1 MGNRSKTPWKE
12 GKGKVKILIKD
23 RRPVSWLNIDLNTFS
38 KASAGKLESV
48 ILPLITSQ
56 KTGYIQN
63 RYTGEGERLISN
75 ILGISD
81 KLTIDGYLVTV
92 DIIKTLNSL
101 YHGFLCNFKEN

>member
-1 MGNRSKTPWKE
+1 M
-12 GKGKVKILIKD
+12 
-23 RRPVSWLNIDLNTFS
+23 
-38 KASAGKLESV
+38 

-81 KLTIDGYLVTV
+81 KLNIDGYLVTAH
-92 DIIKTLNSL
+92 IIKTLDSI
-101 YHGFLCNFKEN
+101 